1 MVWNSH
7 LFNSFPRFIM
17 ILTVKGFG
25 MVNET
30 EVDVFLEFP
39 NFLFDSENVGNLIS
53 GSSTFSKPSLNIWK
67 FLVHLMLKPSV
78 EDFDHNLTS
87 TGNECNCLV
96 V

>member
-39 NFLFDSENVGNLIS
+39 NFLFDSENVGNLIC
-53 GSSTFSKPSLNIWK
+53 GSSSFPKPS
-67 FLVHLMLKPSV
+67 
-78 EDFDHNLTS
+78 
-87 TGNECNCLV
+87 
-96 V
+96 

>member
-39 NFLFDSENVGNLIS
+39 NFLFDSENVGNLIC
-53 GSSTFSKPSLNIWK
+53 GSSSFPKPSLNILK
-67 FLVHLMLKPSV
+67 FTVHMHLKPSL
-78 EDFDHNLTS
+78 ENFEHFFAS
-87 TGNECNCLV
+87 M
-96 V
+96 